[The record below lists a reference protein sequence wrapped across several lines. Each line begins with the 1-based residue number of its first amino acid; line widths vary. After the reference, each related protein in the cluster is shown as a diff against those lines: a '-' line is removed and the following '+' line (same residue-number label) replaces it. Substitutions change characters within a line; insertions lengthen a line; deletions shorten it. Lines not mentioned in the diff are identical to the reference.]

1 MDLSP
6 VMALI
11 PTDMG
16 LPLEM
21 ELHMPVV
28 ASLDTKLSV
37 MAALPKPEFRMDTR
51 LFLSTQ
57 ITGWVGTVIPFTKEV
72 ALVAL
77 DNTVVYNLPA
87 SIKINIDMPKQHLKM
102 SVSLDK
108 QLNKATDLVH
118 HHAHPFSVIQKV
130 SVGNVETITF

>member
-28 ASLDTKLSV
+28 ASMETKLSV
-37 MAALPKPEFRMDTR
+37 LAALPKPEISMKSRM
-51 LFLSTQ
+51 FLTTQ
-57 ITGWVGTVIPFTKEV
+57 ITGWVGTVIPFTKEMAMV
-72 ALVAL
+72 AV
-77 DNTVVYNLPA
+77 DNTIVYNLPA
-87 SIKINIDMPKQHLKM
+87 TVKVSNAAQHRLIHNLKF
-102 SVSLDK
+102 SETEKRFQKSLK
-108 QLNKATDLVH
+108 T
-118 HHAHPFSVIQKV
+118 P
-130 SVGNVETITF
+130 SVGNSVKSMI

>member
-28 ASLDTKLSV
+28 ASMETKLSV
-37 MAALPKPEFRMDTR
+37 LAALPKPEISMKSRM
-51 LFLSTQ
+51 FLTTQ
-57 ITGWVGTVIPFTKEV
+57 ITGWVGTVIPFTKEMAMV
-72 ALVAL
+72 AV
-77 DNTVVYNLPA
+77 DNTIVYNLPA
-87 SIKINIDMPKQHLKM
+87 T
-102 SVSLDK
+102 V
-108 QLNKATDLVH
+108 
-118 HHAHPFSVIQKV
+118 KV
-130 SVGNVETITF
+130 SNDSQLRKRKKGFKNPSKYHLLKIPPNQ